1 MHPFLQFHTMPPKSI
16 SEHVIF
22 RGHAPRSPS
31 FSKVRSMKFIQNYQN
46 EHTKFNYGM
55 LIVVILYEIHTSH
68 FAVHALHAGC
78 AAQNIRS

>member
-1 MHPFLQFHTMPPKSI
+1 MPPDPLALA
-16 SEHVIF
+16 HC
-22 RGHAPRSPS
+22 
-31 FSKVRSMKFIQNYQN
+31 KVRSMKFIQNYQN
-46 EHTKFNYGM
+46 ENTKFNYGM